1 MIEFAFYSAHSGKPP
16 GNLDVSYDLN
26 STLKRSLWLLH
37 GGWSVGRQGQ
47 RQGGEGEENWGG
59 GMAGDGFQRGTS
71 PCPEHPCLSSIL
83 HLRGLTYKEEHAL

>member
-26 STLKRSLWLLH
+26 STLKRALWLLH

-47 RQGGEGEENWGG
+47 RQGGEGEVGSRRTGVVEWQVMGSRE
-59 GMAGDGFQRGTS
+59 ARLLV
-71 PCPEHPCLSSIL
+71 LS
-83 HLRGLTYKEEHAL
+83 TP